1 MILLI
6 LTKNIYI
13 SLLCKVYAVIQLLSC
28 FWLFETPWTAAC
40 QASPCFTIFQSLL
53 KRMSVMSSNHLILC
67 CLLLLLP
74 SIFSISGSFPVSQLL
89 AIRWPNIGASASA
102 SILPMNIQGWFPL
115 RLTSL
120 TSLLCKELSR
130 VLSSTTIWKHQFFS
144 TQTSLWSSLSQDY
157 WENHNFDYRD
167 LCQQW
172 CLCFLIC
179 CLGLS

>member
-28 FWLFETPWTAAC
+28 FWLFETPWTAAW

-53 KRMSVMSSNHLILC
+53 KLMSVMSSNHLILC

-102 SILPMNIQGWFPL
+102 SILPMNTKGCF
-115 RLTSL
+115 
-120 TSLLCKELSR
+120 LLGLMGLMCLQYKGLSR
-130 VLSSTTIWKHQFFS
+130 VFSSTTVRKFPFFGA
-144 TQTSLWSSLSQDY
+144 QPSLWSNSHIHTWL
-157 WENHNFDYRD
+157 
-167 LCQQW
+167 
-172 CLCFLIC
+172 
-179 CLGLS
+179 